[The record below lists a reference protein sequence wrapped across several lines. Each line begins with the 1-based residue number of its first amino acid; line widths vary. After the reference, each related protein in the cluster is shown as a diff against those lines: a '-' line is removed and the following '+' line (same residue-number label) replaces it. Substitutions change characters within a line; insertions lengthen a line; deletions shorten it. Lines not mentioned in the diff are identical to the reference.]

1 MLNEVNTYLA
11 ANSITDIYINYQPST
26 PVNCTTLYQYASS
39 APTEDG
45 VVRVPRLQVRV
56 RNTSDA
62 TAETTI
68 TTIFNLLIKPA
79 GGLLSSQ
86 GIRCTALQTPFWLG
100 RSDASDSNV
109 YSEWACN
116 FELREVSTAHVD

>member
-1 MLNEVNTYLA
+1 MLNEVSTYLT
-11 ANSITDIYINYQPST
+11 ANSITDIFINYQPST
-26 PVNCTTLYQYASS
+26 PVNCTTLYQYASN

-56 RNTSDA
+56 RNESDA
-62 TAETTI
+62 TCETTI
-68 TTIFNLLIKPA
+68 NSIFNLLIKPA

-86 GIRCTALQTPFWLG
+86 GIRCSALQTPFWLG
-100 RSDASDSNV
+100 RSDGSSSQSF
-109 YSEWACN
+109 SEWACN